1 VLLRR
6 PDIPGWSVVLGSSSS
21 PPAPSKRLVDPQHPL
36 LSDKELIVEVLRQNP
51 GLTVE
56 EILAEAKFHGW
67 DLDPTGVQLLPN
79 TPTPRSLTHVCSAD
93 VAFTACSGLKACSNA
108 APSSLAAVG
117 LYRPPSPS
125 YR

>member
-1 VLLRR
+1 MLLRR

-67 DLDPTGVQLLPN
+67 DLDPTGVPLPPN
-79 TPTPRSLTHVCSAD
+79 TNPA
-93 VAFTACSGLKACSNA
+93 K
-108 APSSLAAVG
+108 PSE
-117 LYRPPSPS
+117 
-125 YR
+125 